1 MIYALNLSEENR
13 VLSVTYD
20 KYAPQSQPRVDTL
33 PEGNIAD
40 YLYINNEFVYDP
52 LPVPPEP
59 VPEPTAE
66 EILNALL
73 GVEEDEE

>member
-1 MIYALNLSEENR
+1 MIYALNLSQENR

-20 KYAPQSQPRVDTL
+20 RYAPRSQPRVDTL

-40 YLYINNEFVYDP
+40 YLYINNEFVYNP

-73 GVEEDEE
+73 GVEENEE

>member
-1 MIYALNLSEENR
+1 MIYALNLSQENR
-13 VLSVTYD
+13 VLSATYD
-20 KYAPQSQPRVDTL
+20 KYAPRSQPRVDTL
-33 PEGNIAD
+33 PEGNITD

-73 GVEEDEE
+73 GVEENEE